1 MLSNDESSTTRP
13 DRAPLIFHHHY
24 AIYGPA
30 YSTLC
35 VPTRPGGRFWQS
47 SALGGN
53 KQAPLCLCEKL
64 SIVVVV

>member
-1 MLSNDESSTTRP
+1 MRSKDESSTTHL
-13 DRAPLIFHHHY
+13 DHAHLIFRHRY
-24 AIYGPA
+24 AIYGPV

-53 KQAPLCLCEKL
+53 KQAPLCRCEKL
-64 SIVVVV
+64 SVVVIV